1 MTRNRTLMDHTARPG
16 LLAAFALAIAS
27 VGWAYWTTLGDMA
40 QRWAHDPQYSHGYLV
55 PGFALVLLWLRR
67 GMLAEAAL
75 QSSWWGAAIL
85 GAGVA
90 LRLVGAYFHFQWFD
104 ALSLLP
110 CLAGVLLMVGGWPA
124 WRWAWPAVLFLV
136 FMVPLPHRL
145 AIAMADPLQRLA
157 TATSTYVLQTFG
169 IPALDEG
176 NVILLSEVD
185 MGIVEACSGLRM
197 LVIFFALSTGLAMV
211 VRRRLWERLLI
222 VGSAAPI
229 ALVANVARISATGMV
244 HEVLGDTER
253 GRALANAVFHDF
265 AGWLMMPFALALL
278 GIELK
283 LLRHLLIE
291 SHIAGPL
298 ALRLVAEPAGRVA
311 VSGGWMDMGLLRRG
325 DAERVARPESS
336 KPR

>member
-75 QSSWWGAAIL
+75 QPSWWGAVIL
-85 GAGVA
+85 GAGIA
-90 LRLVGAYFHFQWFD
+90 LRLVVAYFHFQWFD

-110 CLAGVLLMVGGWPA
+110 CLAGVLQMV
-124 WRWAWPAVLFLV
+124 
-136 FMVPLPHRL
+136 
-145 AIAMADPLQRLA
+145 
-157 TATSTYVLQTFG
+157 
-169 IPALDEG
+169 
-176 NVILLSEVD
+176 
-185 MGIVEACSGLRM
+185 
-197 LVIFFALSTGLAMV
+197 
-211 VRRRLWERLLI
+211 

-325 DAERVARPESS
+325 D
-336 KPR
+336 